1 MTDCRATD
9 IEHREHIFRLFDRRI
24 PSWRYITFMTAK
36 SDRSTIA
43 NGKGEPE
50 SNKLSKIDQLLAIKL
65 WQSLRT
71 QARIMK

>member
-1 MTDCRATD
+1 
-9 IEHREHIFRLFDRRI
+9 
-24 PSWRYITFMTAK
+24 MTAQ